1 MTMLQIDNPNEP
13 PHCHC
18 NHLDHVGNGFLAVI
32 NIAGE
37 NSTVFDDLPKCY
49 IKDVCIFNL
58 NNTDSQLTTLLENH
72 KAVLLLDSTH
82 NGKAPGTISIIDLGA
97 LIRKHSASPV
107 ISSNHGPGLLKEL
120 RNLEEKQALP
130 NRIVLLAVETDEESQ
145 TNTRIKNLSQ
155 LICKAAEALKREC
168 KT

>member
-1 MTMLQIDNPNEP
+1 MLQIDNPNEP
-13 PHCHC
+13 PNCHC
-18 NHLDHVGNGFLAVI
+18 NHLDNASNGFLAVI

-37 NSTVFDDLPKCY
+37 NSSVFDGLPKCF
-49 IKDVCIFNL
+49 IKEACTFNL
-58 NNTDSQLTTLLENH
+58 NDVDSRLTALLERH

-82 NGKAPGTISIIDLGA
+82 NAKAPGTITIVDLGT
-97 LIRKHSASPV
+97 LIRKHSPAPT
-107 ISSNHGPGLLKEL
+107 ISSNHGPSLLKEL
-120 RNLEEKQALP
+120 RDLEEKHALP
-130 NRIVLLAVETDEESQ
+130 KRIVLLAVETDDDPY